1 MLSIVLSRTNGAR
14 TVDPTQIAVAQ
25 LAITVAEPDANRQA
39 AADAVAEAAA
49 AGAQLV
55 VLPELCDSGYVF
67 DSADETRR
75 LATPAADSATLRQ
88 WHDLATRHGLV
99 IVGGFCELSADD
111 RLYNSAA
118 LVDRSGT
125 RALYRKAHLWD
136 TEKLIFTPGDAA
148 PPVTNLGFG
157 RVALMICY
165 DLEFP
170 EWVGLAALGRA
181 DVIAAPVNWPATG
194 PPPAGER
201 PAEIIRTQA
210 GASVNAVF
218 VAVAD
223 RCGAERGTDWVGGSV
238 IIGPDG
244 YPLAGPADPGKP
256 AVLTAACEL
265 PRARDKSTSPRN
277 DVLTDRRPVLY
288 AGLNTGGEAWQRQN
302 GQD

>member
-1 MLSIVLSRTNGAR
+1 M
-14 TVDPTQIAVAQ
+14 TVIAACQ
-25 LAITVAEPDANRQA
+25 LALAIGDLAGNARVAESAVHDA
-39 AADAVAEAAA
+39 AAR
-49 AGAQLV
+49 GAQFV
-55 VLPELCDSGYVF
+55 VLPELSDTGYVF
-67 DSADETRR
+67 TGAAEA
-75 LATPAADSATLRQ
+75 LALAAPAADSPTLRRWQ
-88 WHDLATRHGLV
+88 CLADELGIV
-99 IVGGFCELSADD
+99 IAGGFCELGADD

-118 LVDRSGT
+118 LVDKSGT
-125 RALYRKAHLWD
+125 KTLYRKAHLWD
-136 TEKLIFTPGDAA
+136 TEKLIFTPGDAP
-148 PPVTNLGFG
+148 PPVMDLGFG

-170 EWVGLAALGRA
+170 EWVRLAALDRA
-181 DVIAAPVNWPATG
+181 DIIAAPVNWPAHG

-210 GASVNAVF
+210 DASVNAVF

-223 RCGAERGTDWVGGSV
+223 RCGAERGIDWVGGSV

-265 PRARDKSTSPRN
+265 PQARDKSTSPRN

-288 AGLNTGGEAWQRQN
+288 TGLNTGR
-302 GQD
+302 

>member
-1 MLSIVLSRTNGAR
+1 M
-14 TVDPTQIAVAQ
+14 TVIAVCQ
-25 LAITVAEPDANRQA
+25 LALATGDLAGNERAAESAVRDA
-39 AADAVAEAAA
+39 AAR
-49 AGAQLV
+49 GAQFV
-55 VLPELCDSGYVF
+55 VLPELSDTGYVF
-67 DSADETRR
+67 TGPAEARA
-75 LATPAADSATLRQ
+75 LAAPAADSPTLRR
-88 WHDLATRHGLV
+88 WRSLADELDIV
-99 IVGGFCELSADD
+99 IAGGFCELGASD

-136 TEKLIFTPGDAA
+136 TEKLVFTPGDAA
-148 PPVTNLGFG
+148 PPVTDLGFG

-170 EWVGLAALGRA
+170 EWVRLAALCRA

-210 GASVNAVF
+210 DASVNAVF

-223 RCGAERGTDWVGGSV
+223 RCRAERGTDWVGGSV

-256 AVLTAACEL
+256 SVLTAACEL

-288 AGLNTGGEAWQRQN
+288 AGLNAGR
-302 GQD
+302 